1 MNGKVY
7 KIEDNE
13 TGEIYIGS
21 TFQNIYKRLSG
32 HRNDCKSYDE
42 GKRKYDLAS
51 GNIIRRNNYSVEIL
65 QDIICENKDELLF
78 LERQT
83 IDKYGDK
90 CININRTP
98 ISTTEEKKIKQKEY
112 IEKNK
117 NKTVESII
125 AQREIKNIKKKER
138 EAERLVLVEKIME
151 AHKQAILNSTD
162 EYNCIIGPKNEI
174 IYVAIT
180 DIKIPS

>member
-21 TFQNIYKRLSG
+21 TIHDINKRLSE
-32 HRNDCKSYDE
+32 HRHYCKSYDE
-42 GKRKYDLAS
+42 GKKKYDLAS
-51 GNIIRRNNYSVEIL
+51 GNIIRRNNYQYKVLHNIVC
-65 QDIICENKDELLF
+65 DNKDELLL

-83 IDKYGDK
+83 IEKYGDK
-90 CININRTP
+90 CININRRP
-98 ISTTEEKKIKQKEY
+98 IVSTEEKKIKQKEY
-112 IEKNK
+112 K

-125 AQREIKNIKKKER
+125 AEHEIKNIKKKER
-138 EAERLVLVEKIME
+138 EAERLVLMEKIME
-151 AHKQAILNSTD
+151 ARKQAILNCTD
-162 EYNCIIGPKNEI
+162 EYNCIVGPKNEL
-174 IYVAIT
+174 IYFAIT